1 MFGNFGDDVSSQFRK
16 YNVLMY
22 ENYRYDEAGA
32 IEALNLLINSKRLKI
47 NNGCGKLIGQLRNWS
62 FNKNKS
68 TMESDYGLCYSLLHV
83 ISELRDQ
90 IIRKEEPVLNL
101 IPYSKEKELIVRS
114 ADSNKKLNKNKW
126 QYW

>member
-1 MFGNFGDDVSSQFRK
+1 
-16 YNVLMY
+16 
-22 ENYRYDEAGA
+22 
-32 IEALNLLINSKRLKI
+32 
-47 NNGCGKLIGQLRNWS
+47 
-62 FNKNKS
+62 
-68 TMESDYGLCYSLLHV
+68 MESDYGLCYSLLHV

-90 IIRKEEPVLNL
+90 IIRKEEPILNL